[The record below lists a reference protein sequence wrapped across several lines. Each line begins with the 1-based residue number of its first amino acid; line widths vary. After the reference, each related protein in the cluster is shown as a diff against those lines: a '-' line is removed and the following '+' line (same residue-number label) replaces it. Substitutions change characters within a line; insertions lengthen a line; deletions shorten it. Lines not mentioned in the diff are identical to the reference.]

1 MIEPMADEAT
11 RHRRGFFSD
20 TRVKIALLIA
30 GFEGLLLLI
39 GRLSRWVVIAVA
51 IPLILLY
58 LISGREMKPGLGK
71 TILWVVAV
79 SQVLV
84 ICAAILA
91 FFIGLLV
98 LIVLGIFAA
107 IAFVLIYMDQPG
119 RKPPA

>member
-1 MIEPMADEAT
+1 MIEPMADQAT

-20 TRVKIALLIA
+20 TKVKIALLIA
-30 GFEGLLLLI
+30 GFEGLLLLL
-39 GRLSRWVVIAVA
+39 GRFSRWVVIAVA
-51 IPLILLY
+51 IPLVLLY
-58 LISGREMKPGLGK
+58 LISGREMKPGLGR

-98 LIVLGIFAA
+98 LIVLAIFAA
-107 IAFVLIYMDQPG
+107 IAFILIYMDQPG